1 MRPAVGRLVVTILL
15 FAGWLGYLGYLV
27 VCRPHT
33 PGGLVGAFVGRPLT
47 LSRPQLLVSTLDVVA
62 RVEDD
67 KGENVVVEEVL
78 YPKEHAPVKAGDQI
92 RVMNLDQCRPLPDPI
107 TKEQGPPD
115 FTGPDRYLLPL
126 QSTAKNDDKEFE
138 VAPTPPSPG
147 YPPQHPGSAGPPPG
161 RPGPPRLYPA
171 TPEMRAE
178 YAQIAKP
185 Q

>member
-1 MRPAVGRLVVTILL
+1 MRPAVGRLVVTIVL

-33 PGGLVGAFVGRPLT
+33 PSGLVGAFNGRSLA
-47 LSRPQLLVSTLDVVA
+47 LSRPQLLVSTLDVIA

-78 YPKEHAPVKAGDQI
+78 YPKENAPVKVGDKI
-92 RVMNLDQCRPLPDPI
+92 RVANIDKCRPSSDPI
-107 TKEQGPPD
+107 TKEQGPLD

-126 QSTAKNDDKEFE
+126 QSTAKNDDKQFE
-138 VAPTPPSPG
+138 VTPTPPSPG
-147 YPPQHPGSAGPPPG
+147 YPPQRAGG
-161 RPGPPRLYPA
+161 VGPPRLYPA
-171 TPEMRAE
+171 TREMLAE
-178 YAQIAKP
+178 YARIAKP

>member
-1 MRPAVGRLVVTILL
+1 MRPAVGRLVVTIVL

-33 PGGLVGAFVGRPLT
+33 PGDLAGAFTGRPLA
-47 LSRPQLLVSTLDVVA
+47 LSRPQLLVSTLDVIA

-78 YPKEHAPVKAGDQI
+78 YPENAPVKVGDKI
-92 RVMNLDQCRPLPDPI
+92 RVANLDKCRPSPDPI
-107 TKEQGPPD
+107 TKQEEPPD
-115 FTGPDRYLLPL
+115 FTGPGSYLLPL
-126 QSTAKNDDKEFE
+126 QSTAKNDDKQFE
-138 VAPTPPSPG
+138 VTPTPPSPG
-147 YPPQHPGSAGPPPG
+147 YPPQRAGG
-161 RPGPPRLYPA
+161 VGPPRLYPA
-171 TPEMRAE
+171 TKEMRAE